1 MNRKSLPF
9 AFLIILLAFSLHA
22 QDQKKIEAYV
32 DDITDRGLTR
42 ILYWNT
48 AANSAAGELAIDY
61 GRPKWKAE
69 YEAAGAFDQ
78 MTKGKT
84 WRLGKDLWTTLDT
97 NLPLKIGSQTI
108 APGSYYLGVHR
119 SADGAAWSLGF
130 IDPAKARSTKLD
142 AFEIE
147 KATLLFKVPLSF
159 KTTTAANDALSIS
172 LSNAKDDLK
181 NVALR
186 LVWGKFELTTP
197 IQVVVGN

>member
-1 MNRKSLPF
+1 MNRKRLPF
-9 AFLIILLAFSLHA
+9 AFLILLAFSLHA
-22 QDQKKIEAYV
+22 QDQKKIAAFV
-32 DDITDRGLTR
+32 DDVTDRGLTR
-42 ILYWNT
+42 ILYWNNAT
-48 AANSAAGELAIDY
+48 NGAAGEVAIDY

-84 WRLGKDLWTTLDT
+84 WRMGKDLWTILDT

-119 SADGAAWSLGF
+119 SADGATWSLGF
-130 IDPAKARSTKLD
+130 IDPAKARSMKLD

-172 LSNAKDDLK
+172 LSTAKDDMK
-181 NVALR
+181 NVTLR
-186 LVWGKFELTTP
+186 IAWGKFELTTP
-197 IQVVVGN
+197 VLVMMN